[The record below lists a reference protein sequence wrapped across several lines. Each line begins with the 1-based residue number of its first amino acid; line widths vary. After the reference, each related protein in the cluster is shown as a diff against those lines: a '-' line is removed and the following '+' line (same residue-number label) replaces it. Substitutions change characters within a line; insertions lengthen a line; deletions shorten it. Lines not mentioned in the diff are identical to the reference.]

1 MRVGIKDNSYI
12 ILFQYRVGD
21 LLSIVI
27 LVVFIL
33 EGNMLIPLIAVFFEE
48 HLADHVLHP
57 ILVIMPGLLS
67 AGLNTEKGG
76 EMFRIN
82 FLILTDW
89 RVP

>member
-48 HLADHVLHP
+48 NFATHVFHP
-57 ILVIMPGLLS
+57 VLVIMPGPGLLS
-67 AGLNTEKGG
+67 AWLSTEKRKVG
-76 EMFRIN
+76 
-82 FLILTDW
+82 D
-89 RVP
+89 VSY